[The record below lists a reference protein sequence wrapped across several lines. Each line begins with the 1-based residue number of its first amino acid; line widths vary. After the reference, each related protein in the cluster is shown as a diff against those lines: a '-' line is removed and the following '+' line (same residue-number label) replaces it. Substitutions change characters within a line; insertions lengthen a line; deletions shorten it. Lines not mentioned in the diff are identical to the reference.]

1 MPVSDLPW
9 VSAGSNMEISA
20 TFSFWMPRIL
30 KHNSKTYKK
39 WSVLQWFVHLFP
51 RAMAKAEKKMKTYP
65 GFLLKGFIYLSMLH
79 RFTHV
84 VLTCQRIKIFG
95 SDMISVRFTEVL
107 HQLQWRHLRRR
118 IKIQLSYC
126 TKRLSN
132 HKKVAI
138 NIFYRLVWVPQVDRQ
153 SLVSIYFKIVSMK
166 NYLLESDSQ
175 LINPK
180 TEINVEDM
188 KLLAT

>member
-1 MPVSDLPW
+1 MSISRNRYRDICNIFFLDAQNFKTQFKNLQEMVS
-9 VSAGSNMEISA
+9 SAMICSLTSKSNG
-20 TFSFWMPRIL
+20 
-30 KHNSKTYKK
+30 
-39 WSVLQWFVHLFP
+39 
-51 RAMAKAEKKMKTYP
+51 KAEKKMKTYP
-65 GFLLKGFIYLSMLH
+65 RFLLKGFIYLSMLH

-107 HQLQWRHLRRR
+107 HQLQWRQLRRR

-166 NYLLESDSQ
+166 NYLLESDWQ

-188 KLLAT
+188 KFLAT